1 MHTNIFS
8 EIAEGVTYGEDPLD
22 VYQICFA
29 SAVEDISNRKVI
41 LKDRGPFISDTTLSD
56 GSKEYGV
63 EFRATLKLYAK
74 IWCPIFDVVK
84 PRDYIEN
91 MTKVRKSYEGITLNN
106 NAHNDLTFNLKSLFE
121 RNILRAEH
129 SSVSTNLERAIKNR
143 IWRDLSRFKTME
155 A

>member
-8 EIAEGVTYGEDPLD
+8 EIAEGVTHGEDPLD
-22 VYQICFA
+22 VFQICFT
-29 SAVEDISNRKVI
+29 SAVVDFSNRKSMSQ
-41 LKDRGPFISDTTLSD
+41 DRDPFRPDKALTED
-56 GSKEYGV
+56 PKNYGV

-91 MTKVRKSYEGITLNN
+91 MTEVRKSYEGITYSMD
-106 NAHNDLTFNLKSLFE
+106 AQNDLAFNLKSLFDQK
-121 RNILRAEH
+121 ILRAEH
-129 SSVSTNLERAIKNR
+129 SRDSRNMERAINNR